1 MPAVEINLTTEQL
14 AVAYEQLSQHERR
27 SFLLSVLSQPASE
40 QITIEVLAWLQAELR
55 RQSTTSK
62 QMSSPTFR

>member
-55 RQSTTSK
+55 RQSTTST

>member
-27 SFLLSVLSQPASE
+27 SFLLSVLTQPASE
-40 QITIEVLAWLQAELR
+40 QITIEVLAELQAKLR
-55 RQSTTSK
+55 RQTKANQK
-62 QMSSPTFR
+62 QVWPKL